1 MAKQFFEVFPALKL
15 DAKVRDIFE
24 QVTVEKVSA
33 TKQRDLIRVTI
44 VSDYLIQK
52 DMVFRVEK
60 DIKKQ
65 LFAAHEVT
73 VKLYEKF
80 HLSEQYNPEKLMDAY
95 KDSIL
100 LELRGYSPIEYN
112 LFKGAKIEFP
122 REGEMVLLV
131 EDSVPARS
139 KADELKRILEKIF
152 TERCGL
158 PVSCQMEYVEKKEG
172 GRKEEDDIKIARQ
185 IQEITVRAFGSSL
198 PRTKEVPENVETDG
212 ALADAARMD
221 QVSAKEPDRYCFGRR
236 TFQGK

>member
-73 VKLYEKF
+73 VKLY
-80 HLSEQYNPEKLMDAY
+80 
-95 KDSIL
+95 
-100 LELRGYSPIEYN
+100 
-112 LFKGAKIEFP
+112 
-122 REGEMVLLV
+122 
-131 EDSVPARS
+131 
-139 KADELKRILEKIF
+139 
-152 TERCGL
+152 
-158 PVSCQMEYVEKKEG
+158 
-172 GRKEEDDIKIARQ
+172 
-185 IQEITVRAFGSSL
+185 
-198 PRTKEVPENVETDG
+198 
-212 ALADAARMD
+212 
-221 QVSAKEPDRYCFGRR
+221 
-236 TFQGK
+236 